1 MKDKKFDLSLK
12 IGAKKLH
19 LKRKG
24 LYQAIHKYNKL
35 FKTKKGLINNI
46 NMGIIVR
53 INSII

>member
-35 FKTKKGLINNI
+35 FKTKLIFL
-46 NMGIIVR
+46 
-53 INSII
+53 